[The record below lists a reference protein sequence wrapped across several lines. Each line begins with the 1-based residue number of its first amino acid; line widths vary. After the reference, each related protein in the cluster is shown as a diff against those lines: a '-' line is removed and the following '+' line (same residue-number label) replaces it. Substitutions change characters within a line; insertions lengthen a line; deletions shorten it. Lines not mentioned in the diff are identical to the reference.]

1 MRPGPPFTPPPPRAL
16 TDGERALLRWLL
28 AQGGERGR
36 ALLPQVEHARAT
48 GGCGCGCATLEL
60 AVDGRP
66 LPPRGVEPV
75 TPDFFWT
82 EANGGLCGIFVS
94 ASAGTLSGLEVWS
107 MGGEATA
114 SVLPSIGQLYP
125 AEELPS

>member
-1 MRPGPPFTPPPPRAL
+1 VHPFTPPPPRAL

-28 AQGGERGR
+28 AQGGDDAH
-36 ALLPQVEHARAT
+36 ALLPQVEHARVT

-66 LPPRGVEPV
+66 PPPPGVSPV
-75 TPDFFWT
+75 TPDFFWN
-82 EANGGLCGIFVS
+82 EANGGLCGIFAF

-107 MGGEATA
+107 VDGETTP
-114 SVLPSIGQLYP
+114 SVLPSIHQLHRG
-125 AEELPS
+125 AEQPS

>member
-1 MRPGPPFTPPPPRAL
+1 MKPGPPFTPPPPRAL
-16 TDGERALLRWLL
+16 TEDERALLRWLL
-28 AQGGERGR
+28 AQGGEDAH
-36 ALLPQVEHARAT
+36 ALLPQVEHARVT

-66 LPPRGVEPV
+66 LPPPGMEPV

-82 EANGGLCGIFVS
+82 EANGGLCGVFVF

-107 MGGEATA
+107 VDGEATA
-114 SVLPSIGQLYP
+114 SVLPSIHQLYRG
-125 AEELPS
+125 AEQLS